1 MDAMI
6 THDAILGSL
15 LGTAVGDALG
25 LPCEGLTPRRQRLLF
40 GVVDR
45 YHLWFGR
52 GLVSDDTEHAVI
64 TAQALVGSRGE
75 ADPFVHDLGH
85 RLRTWVLAL
94 PAGVGRATLAAC
106 FRLCL
111 GESPYHSGVPSAGN
125 GPSMRAAVLGLT
137 MGDDTR
143 ALKKL
148 VWHCSRV
155 THSDPRAEHAALAVA
170 EAARL
175 AGQGITV
182 APLDYYRRLELLLS
196 GEHADEFLE
205 ALRGVIESVAR
216 GETTAA
222 YSERL
227 WQGRGV
233 SGYSLHTVPAALH
246 CWLRR
251 QNDFRAAVTEI
262 IACGGDT
269 DTTAAIVG
277 GIVGARV
284 GRAGIPPEWINGL
297 RDWPITVSFL
307 ESLAA
312 AVAASSG
319 SHAAVPLPEL
329 PFYQQ
334 CLRNVGFTVI
344 VLLHGFRRLLPPY

>member
-1 MDAMI
+1 MEAMI
-6 THDAILGSL
+6 ARDAILGSL

-45 YHLWFGR
+45 YRFWFGR

-64 TAQALVGSRGE
+64 TAQALVSSRGE
-75 ADPFVHDLGH
+75 PDAFVRDLGH
-85 RLRTWVLAL
+85 RLGSWLLAL
-94 PAGVGRATLAAC
+94 PAGVGRATLIAC
-106 FRLCL
+106 LRLCL
-111 GESPYHSGVPSAGN
+111 GVPPHRSGVRSAGN
-125 GPSMRAAVLGLT
+125 GPSMRAALLGVLL
-137 MGDDTR
+137 GDDPQKLRQFVR
-143 ALKKL
+143 AS
-148 VWHCSRV
+148 SRI
-155 THSDPRAEHAALAVA
+155 THTDPRAEHAALAVA
-170 EAARL
+170 VAAHC
-175 AGQGITV
+175 AGQGIPV
-182 APLDYYRRLELLLS
+182 APLDYFRRLELLLS
-196 GEHADEFLE
+196 GEHAEEFLE
-205 ALRGVIESVAR
+205 AMRGVIESVAR

-227 WQGRGV
+227 WHGRGV
-233 SGYSLHTVPAALH
+233 GGYSLHTVPAALH
-246 CWLRR
+246 CCLRH
-251 QNDFRAAVTEI
+251 QDDFRAAVTEI
-262 IACGGDT
+262 IACGGDS

-312 AVAASSG
+312 ALADSSS

-334 CLRNVGFTVI
+334 YLRNVGFTVI